1 MIEFLELCGFE
12 PNEIATELP
21 RVEKAFGKAGIT
33 GDDLETAKQRLT
45 TYYDM
50 ELKGVRKAFRLCILE
65 LVNTVL
71 AREEGKKKII
81 FGFMMPGFETIGHVF
96 MSKSKDIYA
105 AHLSWSFLIVIGCI
119 FGKLEP
125 ILEAAEKKWLKAG
138 AVAHCA
144 NIKTLLGIVALD
156 IIPRPDLMVTSGF
169 MCEAA
174 PKTLDLLHELYE
186 MPVCCLDTCLD
197 RGVMD
202 LSEIKDRSSNLAKQS
217 LIRFVERIEEI
228 VGFQITDDMLWE
240 VLEARGRFDNTIAKL
255 QRLIHSSDPLPL
267 SPTHDNIW
275 MILSSLTYDSETISD
290 AIDTA
295 NTLYEEIQERVN
307 NGFEAVPKGSPR
319 VLGEMFAHHADPR
332 LEHLAREMG
341 IAIVVATAVSTIC
354 FDKQLQDPYEAM
366 SLAWGGSRSTGFL
379 QKIPALIELC
389 KKMHIDGM
397 LERYHVGCRT
407 VVGDSIVIQNA
418 VQKELGIPV
427 LLLEWENFDPR
438 VYKHEEYKRR
448 LEVFKA
454 MMTQRAA

>member
-1 MIEFLELCGFE
+1 MIEFLELCGFTK
-12 PNEIATELP
+12 NEIATELP
-21 RVEKAFGKAGIT
+21 RVEKAFGRAGIT
-33 GDDLETAKQRLT
+33 GDDIVTAKQRLT

-50 ELKGVRKAFRLCILE
+50 ELEGVRKAFRLCILE

-81 FGFMMPGFETIGHVF
+81 FGFMIPGFETIGHVL
-96 MSKSKDIYA
+96 MSKSRDVYA
-105 AHLSWSFLIVIGCI
+105 AHLSWAFLIVIGCI

-144 NIKTLLGIVALD
+144 NLKTLLGIVALD
-156 IIPRPDLMVTSGF
+156 IVPRPDLMVTSGF
-169 MCEAA
+169 MCETA

-186 MPVCCLDTCLD
+186 IPVCCLDTCLD
-197 RGVMD
+197 RGTVD
-202 LSEIKDRSSNLAKQS
+202 LSETEDRSSNLAKQS
-217 LIRFVERIEEI
+217 LRRLVERTEEV
-228 VGFQITDDMLWE
+228 VGFQVTDDMLWE
-240 VLEARGRFDNTIAKL
+240 ALEARSQFDNTLSKL
-255 QRLIHSSDPLPL
+255 QRLIHNSDPLPI

-275 MILSSLTYDSETISD
+275 MILNSLTYTNETISD
-290 AIDTA
+290 AIDMA
-295 NTLYEEIQERVN
+295 NTLYKEIQERVN

-319 VLGEMFAHHADPR
+319 VVGEMFAHHADPR

-341 IAIVVATAVSTIC
+341 IALMVATAASTIR
-354 FDKQLQDPYEAM
+354 FDRQLEDPYEAM

-379 QKIPALIELC
+379 QTIPEKVKLY
-389 KKMHIDGM
+389 KKMHIDGL

-407 VVGDSIVIQNA
+407 VVGDAIVIQNA

-448 LEVFKA
+448 LEVFKT